1 VATGVAV
8 VHNINLDVADFL
20 LSEIAIVDAAG
31 AITRWNRKWDET
43 ARIGLLSHRDTGW
56 NYIAECKA
64 AIERGCGEAMAV
76 LEGLQAVLKGSV
88 PYFVGTYACPFNK
101 LHHWYQ
107 VQITTFELAGE
118 LHAVVMH
125 VDVSALQRDPL
136 TGLANRAMFEAQ
148 LDLAISLARDSSS
161 RTEVI
166 LIDMDRLKLINDM
179 FGHRVGDQALVALAA
194 KLRKKVAPDCVVARI
209 GGDEFGV
216 VLAENSDSLMAPRLR
231 TQLRAGVAYKIG
243 PADKPALVSASVG
256 TAYYPDDGATVSEL
270 LVAADKSMYAEKR
283 GFSVA

>member
-1 VATGVAV
+1 V
-8 VHNINLDVADFL
+8 VLNINLDVADFL
-20 LSEIAIVDAAG
+20 LSEIAIVDPVG

-43 ARIGLLSHRDTGW
+43 ASTGLLSHRDAEW

-64 AIERGCGEAMAV
+64 AMERGCGEV
-76 LEGLQAVLKGSV
+76 IPILEGLRAVLDGSA
-88 PYFVGTYACPFNK
+88 PHFVGTYACPFNG

-107 VQITTFELAGE
+107 VQITAYEFAGK

-125 VDVSALQRDPL
+125 IDVSGLQRDPL

-148 LDLAISLARDSSS
+148 LELVISLARDSRS
-161 RTEVI
+161 RAEVI

-179 FGHRVGDQALVALAA
+179 FGHRVGDQALIALAA
-194 KLRKKVAPDCVVARI
+194 ELRKTVAPGCVVARI
-209 GGDEFGV
+209 GGDEFGA
-216 VLAENSDSLMAPRLR
+216 VLAGNSDSLTTPRLR
-231 TQLRAGVAYKIG
+231 NQLRTGIAYKIG
-243 PADKPALVSASVG
+243 PADKPKFVSASVG

-270 LVAADKSMYAEKR
+270 LAAADKSMYAQKR